1 MLGNHI
7 TAEGK
12 AIKAAQRFHLG
23 PGGASRLVN
32 SSCATT
38 DTRPV
43 AHFLIFIHC
52 HAFWSS
58 SASFKLVLREETD
71 DDFLLPSKPP

>member
-23 PGGASRLVN
+23 SGG
-32 SSCATT
+32 
-38 DTRPV
+38 
-43 AHFLIFIHC
+43 
-52 HAFWSS
+52 
-58 SASFKLVLREETD
+58 SFQAD
-71 DDFLLPSKPP
+71 